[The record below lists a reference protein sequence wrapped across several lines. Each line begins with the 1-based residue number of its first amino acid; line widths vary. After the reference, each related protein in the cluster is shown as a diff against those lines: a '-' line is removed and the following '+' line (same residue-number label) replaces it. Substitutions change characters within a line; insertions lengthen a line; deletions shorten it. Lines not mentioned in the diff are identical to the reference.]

1 MPFILS
7 ENQSNTDFQPA
18 PQGQYQAVCVDVIDY
33 GVQETSFGP
42 KPKLGLVFQIEGERM
57 TNGNRY
63 TVYARFTASLHEKA
77 KLRQFLEMWQARPF
91 AASELQSF
99 DIERLIGANAYV
111 QIIHNESGGK
121 TYANIQTIMPVN
133 PQWNMPKLEAE
144 NYTRKQDREQQSQP
158 QRAAVAAPSPAQS
171 FSPRTGYAASPAP
184 SPYQAPTVPS
194 SGFND
199 DDIPF

>member
-7 ENQSNTDFQPA
+7 ENQTQTEFTPA

-42 KPKLGLVFQIEGERM
+42 KPKLGLVFQIEGTRM
-57 TNGNRY
+57 ANGNRF
-63 TVYARFTASLHEKA
+63 TVYSRFTASLHEKA

-91 AASELQSF
+91 AASELQNF
-99 DIERLIGANAYV
+99 DIEKLIGANAYV

-133 PQWNMPKLEAE
+133 PAWNMPRLEAE
-144 NYTRKQDREQQSQP
+144 NYTRKQDREGQSGQVTQQRP
-158 QRAAVAAPSPAQS
+158 PVAAPS
-171 FSPRTGYAASPAP
+171 FSPRTGYS
-184 SPYQAPTVPS
+184 QAPPPYS
-194 SGFND
+194 PPPINPGFGD